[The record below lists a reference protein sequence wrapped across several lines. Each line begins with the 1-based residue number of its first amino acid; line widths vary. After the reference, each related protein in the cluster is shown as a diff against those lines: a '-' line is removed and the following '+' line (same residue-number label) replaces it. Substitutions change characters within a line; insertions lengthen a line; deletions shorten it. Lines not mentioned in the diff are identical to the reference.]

1 MTSRRKMILTTP
13 SQAIVSMGRTR
24 GFTLLEMVIAMA
36 LFAVVAAISYASL
49 IRFLET
55 RDQLSLK
62 NEELRSLQRA
72 FDLLARDLRYLTSR
86 PVRDGFGDV
95 ESMLI
100 AMPDNP
106 PEVGERIRLTTTQ
119 PLTGLTSV
127 QRATRVAWRLEDG
140 DLLRIAWQV
149 LDRDQDSVEQ
159 SRLVLE
165 DVADMSLLFF
175 SLTADQQLESTAEWD
190 DPDALPRGVEI
201 TVVLS
206 DERQYQRLFEVPDG
220 V

>member
-1 MTSRRKMILTTP
+1 
-13 SQAIVSMGRTR
+13 MGRTR